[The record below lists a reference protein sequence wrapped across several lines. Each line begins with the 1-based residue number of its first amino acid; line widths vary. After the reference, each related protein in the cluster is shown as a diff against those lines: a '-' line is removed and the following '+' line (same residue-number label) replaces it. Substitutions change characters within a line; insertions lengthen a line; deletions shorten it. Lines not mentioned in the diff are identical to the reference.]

1 VALSRAEIELLQELA
16 RNPRHTLSRE
26 ELRRAIVRRRPV
38 HFDQS
43 IESFDRSVDMLVA
56 RLRRKIEPDPKV
68 PRFLVT
74 VPGVGY
80 KLMAQPEDHPGAGKL
95 EVHRSEPERRQITA
109 LSCNLVGAIAFAIGC
124 DPEDLNRTKLKSTRS
139 QVGETSPED
148 IYLYARLL
156 SIPTPAPES
165 LLNLT
170 PRREKDLALAALV
183 RHLQAVAQRQALII
197 VLADAHWIDIST
209 LQLVNKIIPLIK
221 TAQIFL
227 LIKFRP
233 EFNPQWL
240 GEPHVTMLRLE
251 RLSRDPS
258 LAIVSEHTGGKRLPP
273 ELNTRRGTSIVRP

>member
-1 VALSRAEIELLQELA
+1 LLAANLLEQLA
-16 RNPRHTLSRE
+16 
-26 ELRRAIVRRRPV
+26 
-38 HFDQS
+38 DQS
-43 IESFDRSVDMLVA
+43 HLT
-56 RLRRKIEPDPKV
+56 LRYQCSPYHLNSPFYPVSSHLEYAFGFEHADSPE
-68 PRFLVT
+68 L
-74 VPGVGY
+74 
-80 KLMAQPEDHPGAGKL
+80 KLG
-95 EVHRSEPERRQITA
+95 
-109 LSCNLVGAIAFAIGC
+109 
-124 DPEDLNRTKLKSTRS
+124 KLKSTRS